1 MGFMA
6 HQDPARLAKHVKDR
20 RLELGIPRKKAAALA
35 GMSKDTW
42 QRIEEADNVRL
53 MSVSKVDPVLG
64 WASGSAVGILEGK
77 EPILTKPAEGAPG
90 AEISQRPVA
99 DLEGRARDVIQL
111 ATIATTSGLTAEEI
125 RELSDRAVRDLKANG
140 LI

>member
-1 MGFMA
+1 MA

-20 RLELGIPRKKAAALA
+20 RLALGIPRKKAAELA

-42 QRIEEADNVRL
+42 QRIEEGDSVRL
-53 MSVSKVDPVLG
+53 MSISKVDAVLG
-64 WASGSAVGILEGK
+64 WASGSAVGTLEGR
-77 EPILTKPAEGAPG
+77 EPITTKASGDAPG
-90 AEISQRPVA
+90 AEISERPTA

-111 ATIATTSGLTAEEI
+111 AMIATTSGLTAEEI

>member
-1 MGFMA
+1 MGLMA

-20 RLELGIPRKKAAALA
+20 RLELGIPRKRAAELA

-42 QRIEEADNVRL
+42 QRIEEAHDVRL
-53 MSVSKVDPVLG
+53 MSISKVDAVLG
-64 WASGSAVGILEGK
+64 WASGSAVGILEGH
-77 EPILTKPAEGAPG
+77 EPITTKASEDAPG
-90 AEISQRPVA
+90 AEISQRPAA

>member
-1 MGFMA
+1 MA
-6 HQDPARLAKHVKDR
+6 HQDPARLAKYVKDR
-20 RLELGIPRKKAAALA
+20 RLELGIPRKKAAAEA

-42 QRIEEADNVRL
+42 QRIEEADSVRL
-53 MSVSKVDPVLG
+53 MSISKVDAVLG

-77 EPILTKPAEGAPG
+77 EPITTKASENAPG
-90 AEISQRPVA
+90 VDISQRPAV
-99 DLEGRARDVIQL
+99 DIEGRARDVIQL

-125 RELSDRAVRDLKANG
+125 RELSDKAVRDLKANG